1 MLKTGPDVAG
11 LSRAEARDA
20 RIQFWRKTFDA
31 SDRSGQTH
39 SDFCHDQGLSTAAY
53 HWWKRVLRE
62 IDTGAK
68 ARVRASRARAKKK
81 STFLPLTVRE
91 PVRETEAPFV
101 LEIAMGSEPI
111 LRVREGC
118 DPALLE
124 RVIRIL
130 GAPPC

>member
-11 LSRAEARDA
+11 LSRAEARA
-20 RIQFWRKTFDA
+20 VRIQFWRATFAA
-31 SDRSGQTH
+31 SDKSGQTH

-68 ARVRASRARAKKK
+68 ARVRKARAKK
-81 STFLPLTVRE
+81 STFLPVTVRE
-91 PVRETEAPFV
+91 PVAATEPPYL
-101 LEIAMGSEPI
+101 LEIALGSEPV

-118 DPALLE
+118 DPVLLE
-124 RVIRIL
+124 RVIQIL
-130 GAPPC
+130 GALPC